1 MARFSLEI
9 AFGNTPAPS
18 VAQFYEVRLKAAEA
32 KIKEQELELQMLRS
46 RVNTG
51 TPRIRPI
58 GGAQLPNFG

>member
-32 KIKEQELELQMLRS
+32 KIREQELELQTLRS
-46 RVNTG
+46 RVNVG
-51 TPRIRPI
+51 APRFKPVAE
-58 GGAQLPNFG
+58 AQLPKFG